1 LPTADALEKNN
12 WASGAGDYLIDIF
25 GNPRICFPAEMYFI
39 ILVIHIFF
47 QKFIRK
53 DPIKT

>member
-12 WASGAGDYLIDIF
+12 WASDAGDYLIDIF
-25 GNPRICFPAEMYFI
+25 GNPRICFPAEMHFI
-39 ILVIHIFF
+39 ILLIHIFF